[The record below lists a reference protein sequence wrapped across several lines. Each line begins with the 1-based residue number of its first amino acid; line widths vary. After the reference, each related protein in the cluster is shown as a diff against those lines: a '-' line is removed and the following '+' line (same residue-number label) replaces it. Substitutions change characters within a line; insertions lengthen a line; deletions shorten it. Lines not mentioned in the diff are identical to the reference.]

1 MDVLQY
7 SNVIITL
14 GHSSDLPM
22 AKKTLSTANMEPCA
36 ISVGDESLFCS
47 DDDIIDQSRAN
58 ERAVK
63 LVPIRSTNAAF
74 YEDILKQAPSS
85 STVYVF
91 ESSWHALEQ
100 SISLFGDNIPR
111 GTGMAKTILG
121 RDMQLSLNFP
131 AWSSPVGS
139 SQSGSSSSSSDSDR
153 LPDGVAGL
161 GQAKQQNEALMN
173 VWTNLVSEDEMSE
186 LLSARIVGSS
196 RWPS

>member
-1 MDVLQY
+1 MDVLQH
-7 SNVIITL
+7 SNGNIIITL
-14 GHSSDLPM
+14 GHPSDLPLV
-22 AKKTLSTANMEPCA
+22 KKTLLAAKNNMKPSA
-36 ISVGDESLFCS
+36 LSVGDNSFFCCDDVDESG
-47 DDDIIDQSRAN
+47 AN
-58 ERAVK
+58 VHTVK
-63 LVPIRSTNAAF
+63 LVPISSTNAAI

-91 ESSWHALEQ
+91 ESSWYALEE

-121 RDMQLSLNFP
+121 RDVQLSLNFP
-131 AWSSPVGS
+131 AWASPAGS
-139 SQSGSSSSSSDSDR
+139 SQSGSSSDSDS

-196 RWPS
+196 